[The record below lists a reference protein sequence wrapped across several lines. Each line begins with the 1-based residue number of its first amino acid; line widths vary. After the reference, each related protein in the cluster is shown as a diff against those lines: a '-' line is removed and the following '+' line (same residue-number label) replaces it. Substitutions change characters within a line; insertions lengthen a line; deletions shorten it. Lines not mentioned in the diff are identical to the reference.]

1 MFFWFVALRYLK
13 PTLVI
18 LCGLEFFFICVDSL
32 QYFDALAQSANNAIW
47 FLAFDAMYAFNYV
60 LPLALLLGLIVF
72 YISLIKSNQ
81 YVALLSLGYSRRR
94 IFYPPFLII
103 NLVVCG
109 YIGLNATDFV
119 YAQERADNI
128 VSSSN
133 NADVSKDLFIRYNTD
148 YVFFEKVYPLLQKAE
163 NIQIYHT
170 EYKDSRKLVS
180 ITRAKEGYFHNDE
193 WELLNPQVSILPT
206 SYDLGDK
213 GMITT
218 GHDSTTTL
226 KGFKPKVLDTF
237 YKNKPA
243 ISITDAFY
251 SLQILMQEGADT
263 TRTRGVLYTL
273 AVTPFF
279 ISMLCVIIAYYA
291 PPLARYGN
299 LAMLG
304 VSLSVLSLMVWGV
317 FFSLGKLNA
326 NAVFIPEFS
335 MLVPLGI
342 LLVVSIVYYRKLDEI

>member
-1 MFFWFVALRYLK
+1 MFFWFVAIRYIK
-13 PTLVI
+13 PMLVI

-32 QYFDALAQSANNAIW
+32 QYFDTLAHSANNAIW

-81 YVALLSLGYSRRR
+81 YVALLSLGYSRKQ
-94 IFYPPFLII
+94 ILYPPFIII
-103 NLVVCG
+103 NLIICG
-109 YIGLNATDFV
+109 YVGLNATDFV

-128 VSSSN
+128 INSRNSS
-133 NADVSKDLFIRYNTD
+133 DISKDLFIRYNSD

-170 EYKDSRKLVS
+170 EYKDNRKLVS
-180 ITRAKEGYFHNDE
+180 ITRASEGYFRNNE
-193 WELLNPQVSILPT
+193 WELLKPQVSTLPA
-206 SYDLGDK
+206 SYELGEE
-213 GMITT
+213 GLRTQ
-218 GHDSTTTL
+218 SYESVTTL
-226 KGFKPKVLDTF
+226 RGFKPKVLDTF

-243 ISITDAFY
+243 ISIMDALY

-273 AVTPFF
+273 ALTPFF

-304 VSLSVLSLMVWGV
+304 VSLSVLSLCVWGV

-326 NAVFIPEFS
+326 NAVFIPEIG

-342 LLVVSIVYYRKLDEI
+342 LCIISILYFKKLNRL

>member
-1 MFFWFVALRYLK
+1 MFFWFVAVRYLK
-13 PTLVI
+13 PMFVI
-18 LCGLEFFFICVDSL
+18 LLGLEFFFICVDSL
-32 QYFDALAQSANNAIW
+32 QYFDTLAQSANNAIW
-47 FLAFDAMYAFNYV
+47 FLAFDSMYAFNYV

-81 YVALLSLGYSRRR
+81 YVALLSLGYSRKK
-94 IFYPPFLII
+94 IFLPPFIII
-103 NLVVCG
+103 NLIVCG

-128 VSSSN
+128 VNSN
-133 NADVSKDLFIRYNTD
+133 NSGDISKDLFIRYNTD

-170 EYKDSRKLVS
+170 ENQGDKKLVS
-180 ITRAKEGYFHNDE
+180 ITRAKEGYFHNNK
-193 WELLNPQVSILPT
+193 WELIKPQVSTLPIQYSLGEKGITTT
-206 SYDLGDK
+206 SYD
-213 GMITT
+213 
-218 GHDSTTTL
+218 SVTTL
-226 KGFKPKVLDTF
+226 MGFKPKVLDTF

-243 ISITDAFY
+243 ISITDAIY
-251 SLQILMQEGADT
+251 SMQILLQEGADT
-263 TRTRGVLYTL
+263 GRTRGVFYNL

-304 VSLSVLSLMVWGV
+304 VSLSVLSLIVWGI

-326 NAVFIPEFS
+326 NAIFIPEFS
-335 MLVPLGI
+335 MLMPLGI
-342 LLVVSIVYYRKLDEI
+342 LFVISIVYYRKLNRI

>member
-1 MFFWFVALRYLK
+1 MFFWFVAVRYLK
-13 PTLVI
+13 PMLVI
-18 LCGLEFFFICVDSL
+18 LFGLEFFFICVDSL

-81 YVALLSLGYSRRR
+81 YVALLSLGYSRKK
-94 IFYPPFLII
+94 IFYPPFIII
-103 NLVVCG
+103 NLIVCG

-128 VSSSN
+128 VNSN
-133 NADVSKDLFIRYNTD
+133 NSGDISKDLFIRYNTD

-170 EYKDSRKLVS
+170 ENQGDKKLVG
-180 ITRAKEGYFHNDE
+180 ITRAKEGYFHNNK
-193 WELLNPQVSILPT
+193 WELINPQVSILPIQYALGEKGITTT
-206 SYDLGDK
+206 SYDSV
-213 GMITT
+213 IT
-218 GHDSTTTL
+218 L
-226 KGFKPKVLDTF
+226 MGFKPKVLDTF

-243 ISITDAFY
+243 ISITDAIY
-251 SLQILMQEGADT
+251 SMQILLQEGADT
-263 TRTRGVLYTL
+263 GRTRGVFYTL

-304 VSLSVLSLMVWGV
+304 VSLSVLSLIVWGI

-342 LLVVSIVYYRKLDEI
+342 LCIISIAYYRKLNRI

>member
-1 MFFWFVALRYLK
+1 MFFWFVAVRYLK
-13 PTLVI
+13 PMLVI
-18 LCGLEFFFICVDSL
+18 LFGLEFFFICVDSL

-47 FLAFDAMYAFNYV
+47 FLAFDSMYAFNYV

-81 YVALLSLGYSRRR
+81 YVALLSLGYSRKK
-94 IFYPPFLII
+94 IFYPPFIII
-103 NLVVCG
+103 NLIVCG

-128 VSSSN
+128 VNSN
-133 NADVSKDLFIRYNTD
+133 NSGDISKDLFIRYNAD
-148 YVFFEKVYPLLQKAE
+148 YVFFEKVYPLLQRAE

-170 EYKDSRKLVS
+170 ENKGDRKLIN
-180 ITRAKEGYFHNDE
+180 ITRAKEGHFHDNK
-193 WELLNPQVSILPT
+193 WELINPQVQTLPIK
-206 SYDLGDK
+206 YDLGER
-213 GMITT
+213 GIETT
-218 GHDSTTTL
+218 NYKHATTL
-226 KGFKPKVLDTF
+226 IGFKPKVLDTF

-243 ISITDAFY
+243 ISITDAIY
-251 SLQILMQEGADT
+251 SMQILLQEKADT
-263 TRTRGVLYTL
+263 SRTRGVFYTL

-279 ISMLCVIIAYYA
+279 ISMLCIIIAYYA

-304 VSLSVLSLMVWGV
+304 VSLSVLSLIVWGI

-342 LLVVSIVYYRKLDEI
+342 LFAISIAYYRKLNRI